1 MSRKKKNTK
10 RTTKE
15 VNVRSKKEDTVR
27 TKKKEDNM
35 NIQTTTEETTQTETP
50 AVDVPVTE
58 TPAVDAIVTET
69 PAVDATVPPLGT
81 ILDLFHNPQQEG
93 YATIGVN
100 SHRETW
106 ALQSEGFRH
115 LRERYY
121 YALSGTMPSQ
131 KVIKEDIRALEGKAR
146 FEGAEM
152 PVQLRIAEY
161 EDRIYLDLANPAWEV
176 VEITAAGWRIVD
188 DPPVKFRR
196 PSSMYALPHPLP
208 GGTIEDLRSLVNI
221 GSEDDWRLLVSF
233 LVSTFRPRD
242 PYPLLVLHGP
252 QGAAKSTVTKLVRAL
267 IDPNQAPIRTLPRSE
282 RDLFISAQQGRLL
295 AFDNLSALSDQMSDA
310 LCRLATGGGYGTRTL
325 YTNADEAIFQATR
338 AVILNG
344 IEEVVTRGDLLDRS
358 VLLHMPT
365 LSSTQRREE
374 AQVWR
379 EFENARPGI
388 LGALLDAVSGAL
400 RNLDTITLTERPRMA
415 DFARWSC
422 AAAPALGWTEEQF
435 LQAYTH
441 NIQSASDL
449 VLDASPLAQAVLKLV
464 EHQQVWEGTATQLLS
479 ALTPWLE
486 GMPAYQRPRSA
497 QTLAN
502 TLHRLEPNLSKAGV
516 QLTFHRKH
524 GGNRDR
530 LISIN
535 MPPTQASPAPQT
547 AVPHEPCPIVTPLVE
562 NFLTTC
568 AEPPTNDVPRPPGV

>member
-1 MSRKKKNTK
+1 MSRKKKKNM
-10 RTTKE
+10 RRTKE
-15 VNVRSKKEDTVR
+15 NNVHSQKMDNLDN
-27 TKKKEDNM
+27 KEDNM
-35 NIQTTTEETTQTETP
+35 NVKTIPEETSQTG
-50 AVDVPVTE
+50 
-58 TPAVDAIVTET
+58 TPAVDATVTET
-69 PAVDATVPPLGT
+69 PAVDATVPPLGE
-81 ILDLFHNPQQEG
+81 IFDLFHTPQQEG

-106 ALQSEGFRH
+106 ALQSEEFRH

-146 FEGAEM
+146 FEGAEL
-152 PVQLRIAEY
+152 PLHLRIAEY

-233 LVSTFRPRD
+233 LISTFRPRG
-242 PYPLLVLHGP
+242 PYPVLVLHGP
-252 QGAAKSTVTKLVRAL
+252 QGAAKSTVTRMVRAF

-282 RDLFISAQQGRLL
+282 RDLFISAQQGWLL
-295 AFDNLSALSDQMSDA
+295 AFDNLSALSDEMSDA
-310 LCRLATGGGYGTRTL
+310 LCRLATGGGLGTRKV

-344 IEEVVTRGDLLDRS
+344 IEEVVTRGDMLDRS
-358 VLLHMPT
+358 VLLHLPT

-374 AQVWR
+374 HQVWR
-379 EFENARPGI
+379 EFEDARPRV
-388 LGALLDAVSGAL
+388 LGALLDAVSAAL
-400 RNLDTITLTERPRMA
+400 QNLETVTLTERPRMA

-422 AAAPALGWTEEQF
+422 AAAPAFGWTAEQF
-435 LQAYTH
+435 LQAYSH
-441 NIQSASDL
+441 NIQSANDL
-449 VLDASPLAQAVLKLV
+449 VLDASPVAQAVLKLM
-464 EHQQVWEGTATQLLS
+464 EHQHFWEDTPTQLLA
-479 ALTPWLE
+479 ALTPLLE
-486 GMPAYQRPRSA
+486 SMPASERPRSA
-497 QTLAN
+497 QTLS
-502 TLHRLEPNLSKAGV
+502 TKLHRLEPNLSKAGV
-516 QLTFHRKH
+516 KITFGRKG

-530 LISIN
+530 LITLERVVHHDKES
-535 MPPTQASPAPQT
+535 
-547 AVPHEPCPIVTPLVE
+547 
-562 NFLTTC
+562 
-568 AEPPTNDVPRPPGV
+568 